1 MKLPMLH
8 INRPSILQVRMYK
21 PCSIVINSDN
31 FGCDATDFRRHPC
44 LAGSCNGNLH
54 AGIRMASF
62 SNLGKETDNCDIFRD
77 FSQSLQQIW
86 RTVPVLG
93 HYCFPSDLSKSIV
106 TSPSTV
112 DSM

>member
-62 SNLGKETDNCDIFRD
+62 SNLGQETDNYDIFRD